1 MGVPKLWNETI
12 DAHRAAVRTAVLD
25 ATAAMVAEHGLASVT
40 MSRIA
45 QDSGIGRATLYK
57 YFPDVESILRA
68 WHERQI
74 GHHLQHLIEVRDR
87 SSDAGERLEA
97 ALRAFALMTH
107 DTSSHHASGLAAVLH
122 RDPQVVQ
129 AHSRLH
135 TLIEDLLADG
145 ARQGSVRSDVAPGE
159 LASYCLHALAAAG
172 HLPSGPRST
181 VSSRSPWPEYTPRPP
196 QDRTPHRTR
205 TPPRIHG
212 TTWETATAPAPSRMS
227 EPPTVFPRLRLVH
240 GSVPVLP
247 GPPRHLEARGKSQ
260 CSRRR

>member
-1 MGVPKLWNETI
+1 MSGPYAVGVPKLWNETI

-87 SSDAGERLEA
+87 SSDADERLEA
-97 ALRAFALMTH
+97 VLRAFALMTH

-172 HLPSGPRST
+172 HLPSRASVHRLVT
-181 VSSRSPWPEYTPRPP
+181 VTLAGVHPAAASEPDAAPDP
-196 QDRTPHRTR
+196 D
-205 TPPRIHG
+205 
-212 TTWETATAPAPSRMS
+212 APA
-227 EPPTVFPRLRLVH
+227 H
-240 GSVPVLP
+240 
-247 GPPRHLEARGKSQ
+247 PRHHVGDRNGPGSQ
-260 CSRRR
+260 PHE